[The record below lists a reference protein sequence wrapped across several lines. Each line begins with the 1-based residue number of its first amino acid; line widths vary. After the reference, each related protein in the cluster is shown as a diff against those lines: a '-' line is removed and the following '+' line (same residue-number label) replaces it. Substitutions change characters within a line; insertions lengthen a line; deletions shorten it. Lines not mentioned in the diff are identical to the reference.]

1 MSTIITFLIGAIAV
15 IPFWCAFGAIL
26 HAFDLDRKIYAIW
39 TDVFEWKMVPAYA
52 LIIMVLLPAIG
63 AYTIVKVALDKA
75 FNR

>member
-1 MSTIITFLIGAIAV
+1 MLTIITFFIGAIIV
-15 IPFWCAFGAIL
+15 MPFWCAFGATL
-26 HAFDLDRKIYAIW
+26 HAFDIDQKIILIW

-52 LIIMVLLPAIG
+52 LIIMFALPAIG